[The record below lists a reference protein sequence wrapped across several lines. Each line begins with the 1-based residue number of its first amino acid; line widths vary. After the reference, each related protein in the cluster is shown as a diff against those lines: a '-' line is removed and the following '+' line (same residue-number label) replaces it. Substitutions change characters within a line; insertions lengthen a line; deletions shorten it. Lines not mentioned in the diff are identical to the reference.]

1 MKYKL
6 KLRLERIEKLNES
19 YYELLFKGDDQVR
32 IPPSKAGQFVQ
43 LLIENAGVFLRR
55 PFSICE
61 SSVSDNSLTLL
72 IQLLGAG
79 TQAISKLQAGIVM
92 DLILPLGNGFTIPNS
107 TDFRPLL
114 IGGGV
119 GVAPM
124 LYLARSLSERGY
136 RPQILLGARH
146 KELLVM
152 QDRFARYGDLHL
164 CTEDGSAGCKGFVTD
179 HPILQ
184 SESINFIYSCGP
196 LAMMKAVAAFAKTKN
211 ISCEVSL
218 ENKMACGFG
227 TCLCCVEK
235 TIDGNLCVCTE
246 GPVFNT
252 NRLTW

>member
-79 TQAISKLQAGIVM
+79 TQAISKLQAGIEM

-136 RPQILLGARH
+136 RPLILLGARH

-152 QDRFARYGDLHL
+152 QDHFARYGDLHL
-164 CTEDGSAGCKGFVTD
+164 CTEDGSSGCKGFVTD

-184 SESINFIYSCGP
+184 SQSYNFIYSCGP